1 MKTNKLQTALAALA
15 FAALA
20 AAPAQALVMTAT
32 NSTPALLGD
41 FTSAIRTVT
50 LGGGVVTKVTVFV
63 DLTKCSDNMDNP
75 DPSSCTIPDPLQGN
89 SFPEEIVLRLT
100 NPGGIEVS
108 LVESFPNPTF
118 DPSFDPGS
126 IRLQLT
132 FDETATDMIGGP
144 VLPSSGTFRPIESLD
159 LFNVPTAAGDWE
171 LFVADTA
178 SGDPLAF
185 HSFTLNVTVDDQQT
199 RVPEPGTLAL
209 LGLGLASFGILRG
222 RRRS

>member
-1 MKTNKLQTALAALA
+1 MKSKRLRSTLAALA
-15 FAALA
+15 FGTLV

-32 NSTPALLGD
+32 NSTSALLD
-41 FTSAIRTVT
+41 ATSAIRTVA

-63 DLTKCSDNMDNP
+63 DLTKCGDDMRTA
-75 DPSSCTIPDPLQGN
+75 DPSSCTIPSLTAGN

-100 NPGGIEVS
+100 NPGGIEIS

-118 DPSFDPGS
+118 DPNFDPNS

-159 LFNVPTAAGDWE
+159 LFNGPTAAGDWE
-171 LFVADTA
+171 LFVGDTGA
-178 SGDPLAF
+178 GDPLAF

-209 LGLGLASFGILRG
+209 LGLGLAGFGILRG
-222 RRRS
+222 RRRG